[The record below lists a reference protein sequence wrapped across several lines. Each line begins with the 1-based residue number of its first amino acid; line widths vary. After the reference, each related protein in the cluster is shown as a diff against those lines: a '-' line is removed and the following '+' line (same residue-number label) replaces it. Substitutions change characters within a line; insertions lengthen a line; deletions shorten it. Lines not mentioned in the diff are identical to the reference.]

1 MMNIFL
7 SGGPV
12 MYPLLACS
20 IISLTV
26 IIERLIFWIT
36 LNRHS
41 NRQVL
46 NDIMDLCESGDWEAV
61 RRKTAGSKDP
71 IIKILI
77 SGILHRRY
85 SMVKAMEAS
94 AADEIKRMR
103 RFMNVSGHDDHGCA
117 AARNFRYGHRHHPF
131 I

>member
-1 MMNIFL
+1 MLNIFF

-26 IIERLIFWIT
+26 IIERSIFWFI
-36 LNRHS
+36 LNHRS
-41 NRQVL
+41 NRQLLDEV
-46 NDIMDLCESGDWEAV
+46 MDLCESGDWEAI

-71 IIKILI
+71 IVKILI

-94 AADEIKRMR
+94 AADET
-103 RFMNVSGHDDHGCA
+103 
-117 AARNFRYGHRHHPF
+117 
-131 I
+131 